1 MASPRAAAGR
11 RTQPTDD
18 QVRGFLLAA
27 TLLLA
32 AIEFPVVVMDYPGP
46 APGFSRL
53 VTVDYFDIPL
63 VVLVGIA
70 LPHLWRRMRTVR
82 PRLGV
87 ATAMGLLA
95 TTALTLGF
103 GPSWRGVALL
113 LRLVGTV
120 VVATMVAS
128 LDRDAL
134 WRWVGAPIL
143 VGAALT
149 GSAAL
154 AQSLSGGA
162 TWIPGSPSYYEQVG
176 NTVRAP
182 GLSSH
187 PYMLATYG
195 LVAISIGMLT
205 IRQARSRWW
214 WLVLA
219 LAAMPASLSF
229 SRATVMGLAV
239 AGPAWLLA
247 ARRHRDLRRPLVAIV
262 LGLAVP
268 AALFLP
274 AWLERVDDTATTDL
288 NAATTLRIE
297 LIERSIQVME
307 DHPVVGVGPWGYVID
322 HGTDPDFR
330 LPVHNIPLLIGAE
343 EGIAVGVAAVV
354 ILILLGIAAFRAGP
368 LAVAL
373 FGSVLG
379 FTLFDVTLYWY
390 PAGLVVLGVWL
401 GALDR
406 ARDPGGP
413 AARSSHRA
421 PVTR

>member
-11 RTQPTDD
+11 RTRPTDD
-18 QVRGFLLAA
+18 QVRGFFLAAAVLLAA
-27 TLLLA
+27 V
-32 AIEFPVVVMDYPGP
+32 EFPRVLVDYPGP

-53 VTVDYFDIPL
+53 VTVDYFDVPL
-63 VVLVGIA
+63 LVLIVIA
-70 LPHLWRRMRTVR
+70 LPHLWRRVRTVR

-87 ATAMGLLA
+87 AAALGLLA
-95 TTALTLGF
+95 TTAVTLGF

-113 LRLVGTV
+113 VRLVGTV
-120 VVATMVAS
+120 VVAAMVAS
-128 LDRDAL
+128 LDRVAL

-143 VGAALT
+143 LGAALT
-149 GSAAL
+149 GTAAL

-162 TWIPGSPSYYEQVG
+162 QWIPGSPGYYEHVG

-195 LVAISIGMLT
+195 LVAVSIGMLT

-229 SRATVMGLAV
+229 SRASVMGLAV

-247 ARRHRDLRRPLVAIV
+247 AVRHRDLRRPLVAIV
-262 LGLAVP
+262 LGTAVP

-288 NAATTLRIE
+288 NAATTLRVE
-297 LIERSIQVME
+297 LIERSIRVIE

-330 LPVHNIPLLIGAE
+330 LPVHDIPLLIGAE
-343 EGIAVGVAAVV
+343 EGVAVGVAAVV
-354 ILILLGIAAFRAGP
+354 MLILLGITAFRSGP

-379 FTLFDVTLYWY
+379 FALFDVTLYWY

-401 GALDR
+401 GGLDQTR
-406 ARDPGGP
+406 T
-413 AARSSHRA
+413 AA
-421 PVTR
+421 P